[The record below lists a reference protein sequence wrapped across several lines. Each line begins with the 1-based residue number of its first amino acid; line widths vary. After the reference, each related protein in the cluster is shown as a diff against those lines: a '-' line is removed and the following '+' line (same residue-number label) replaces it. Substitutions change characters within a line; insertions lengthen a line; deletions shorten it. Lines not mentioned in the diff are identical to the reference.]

1 MDWPVVSEL
10 LGPRAAA
17 RDPVISSGD
26 SARIKPMRSS
36 VHDQFL
42 DGVAAARN
50 AVVDASQPRLAVDG

>member
-1 MDWPVVSEL
+1 
-10 LGPRAAA
+10 
-17 RDPVISSGD
+17 
-26 SARIKPMRSS
+26 MRSS